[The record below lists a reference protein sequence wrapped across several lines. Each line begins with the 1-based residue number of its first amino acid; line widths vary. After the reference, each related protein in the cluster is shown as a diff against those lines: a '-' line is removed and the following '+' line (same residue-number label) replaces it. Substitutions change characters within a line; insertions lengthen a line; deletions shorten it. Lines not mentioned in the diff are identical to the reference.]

1 MLTKRE
7 RREQLLYTLK
17 AYHVPRKKNTAPHH
31 IFLSSRRPQMTGD
44 WIDGDVPD
52 RLKQAGC
59 CVSERATPAESLQSA
74 IGKKETSC
82 AKALPVP
89 TSRKLIV

>member
-1 MLTKRE
+1 
-7 RREQLLYTLK
+7 
-17 AYHVPRKKNTAPHH
+17 
-31 IFLSSRRPQMTGD
+31 MTGD

-74 IGKKETSC
+74 IGKKETSR
-82 AKALPVP
+82 AKAM
-89 TSRKLIV
+89 